1 VKGKRRRE
9 RKEREGKKVREER
22 EKVQANRIEK
32 NLNLVNL
39 DLKLLINPFDYRS
52 TASK

>member
-22 EKVQANRIEK
+22 EKVQANR
-32 NLNLVNL
+32 
-39 DLKLLINPFDYRS
+39 
-52 TASK
+52 TAKKI